1 MSQNNT
7 NTFKKDLFSLLA
19 VVGKSLGNGNRL
31 ELMELLAQGER
42 TVMDL
47 AKTSNISVTNTS
59 QHLQGLKRAGLVK
72 TRIDGLKTYYRISD
86 SSILELII
94 LIREIAENNL
104 AEIKQLT
111 DTYLFI
117 SDSSILELIIL
128 IREIA
133 ENNLAEIKQLTD
145 TYLFTK
151 DDLEPITR
159 DDLLKKV
166 RKGLV
171 TIIDVRP
178 EEEFNSG
185 HLPKA
190 INMPLINLKKG
201 LKELPRN
208 KEIVAYCR
216 GPYCILAFEAVD
228 QLRAKGFKARRL
240 EGGYPEWKLGGLPIE
255 ESA

>member
-1 MSQNNT
+1 MSRNNT
-7 NTFKKDLFSLLA
+7 NSFKKDLFSILA
-19 VVGKSLGNGNRL
+19 IVGKSLGNGNRL
-31 ELMELLAQGER
+31 ELMEFLAQGEH
-42 TVMDL
+42 TVVEL
-47 AKTSNISVTNTS
+47 AKSSNLSVTNTS

-104 AEIKQLT
+104 AEINQL
-111 DTYLFI
+111 L
-117 SDSSILELIIL
+117 
-128 IREIA
+128 
-133 ENNLAEIKQLTD
+133 D

-151 DDLEPITR
+151 DELEPITR
-159 DDLLKKV
+159 DDLLKKA

-178 EEEFNSG
+178 EQEFNSG
-185 HLPKA
+185 HLQHA
-190 INMPLINLKKG
+190 INIPMTNLKKS
-201 LKELPRN
+201 LKELPKN
-208 KEIVAYCR
+208 TEIVAYCR
-216 GPYCILAFEAVD
+216 GPYCILAFEAVN

-240 EGGYPEWKLGGLPIE
+240 EDGYPEWKLEGLPIE

>member
-1 MSQNNT
+1 MSQDNT

-47 AKTSNISVTNTS
+47 AKASNISVTNTS

-72 TRIDGLKTYYRISD
+72 TRIDGLKTYYR
-86 SSILELII
+86 
-94 LIREIAENNL
+94 
-104 AEIKQLT
+104 
-111 DTYLFI
+111 I